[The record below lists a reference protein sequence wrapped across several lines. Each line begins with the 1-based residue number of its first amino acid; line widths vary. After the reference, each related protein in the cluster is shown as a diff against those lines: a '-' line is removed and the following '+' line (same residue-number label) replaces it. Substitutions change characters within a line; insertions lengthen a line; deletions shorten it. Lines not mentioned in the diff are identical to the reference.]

1 MLSRTRVTVV
11 CAGVKSILDV
21 PATLQRLETRGVTVV
36 GFRTDEFPGF
46 YLHSSGERLDWRIET
61 PGEAAEVMRA
71 QDALGG
77 PETALIVANPV
88 PLAEQLDPALHD
100 RVLSE
105 ALAAAERRKVTGQ
118 AITPFLLDYLVRGT
132 GGASSRRIW
141 LPSVEIPTLRDRS
154 RHHGARKAEAPV
166 TEMGLL
172 VIGDVVTDVVALH
185 GGPGLAGLEIGT
197 DTAADIAL
205 RPGGSG
211 ANTASWAARLGADA
225 RILTRVGSDTSEW
238 HGAELRR
245 SGVRP
250 HLRVDP
256 ERPTA
261 VVIAM
266 VDVTGERSMLTNRGA
281 GGHIGIDDWDE
292 DLLDGVAHLHLSG
305 YTLFAEPGLRLSRLA
320 LAEAARR
327 GVTTSVDPASTG
339 FLRAFGPERFVLE
352 TRAARI
358 LIPNRDEAL
367 FLTGETS
374 VERAAELLSLAYGAA
389 AVKLGPGAR

>member
-1 MLSRTRVTVV
+1 
-11 CAGVKSILDV
+11 
-21 PATLQRLETRGVTVV
+21 
-36 GFRTDEFPGF
+36 
-46 YLHSSGERLDWRIET
+46 
-61 PGEAAEVMRA
+61 
-71 QDALGG
+71 
-77 PETALIVANPV
+77 
-88 PLAEQLDPALHD
+88 
-100 RVLSE
+100 
-105 ALAAAERRKVTGQ
+105 
-118 AITPFLLDYLVRGT
+118 
-132 GGASSRRIW
+132 
-141 LPSVEIPTLRDRS
+141 
-154 RHHGARKAEAPV
+154 
-166 TEMGLL
+166 MGLL

-389 AVKLGPGAR
+389 AVKLGPGGALMARHGRVVSRVPGLPAEVVDSTGAGDAFAAGLLTALLTGADDETALAAGCRAGAEAVTVIGGRPRILQSDLGSNQLYPLTTN